1 VRHHLSKGMQLVTLC
16 HTEMAGELAAL
27 YVVVYSAAESALG
40 CSPNDTFRLEVVGEL
55 VAKFHRLE
63 EWR

>member
-1 VRHHLSKGMQLVTLC
+1 MQLVTLC